1 MRKPDTEGALGEF
14 TFALATAADDA
25 DIRRLLAANPVPG
38 RVTVAY
44 ERSPD
49 YFLGCGTLGPF
60 HQVMA
65 VRHRPTGELAAI
77 ACRAVRP
84 LYVNGRPEEV
94 GYLGQLRVD
103 QRFRGR
109 WLVSGAFRFLGRLHR
124 DGRAADYL
132 TTIIEANREAEGVL
146 VHRRRRHFPVY
157 REVDRLHTL
166 ALSCRSAGASGDSP
180 CLLEWGS
187 EARLPEI
194 LAFFHRHGA
203 ARQFFPCWS
212 EADFRPGSPTTLGF
226 RLEDLA
232 LAVAGGQLVGV
243 LGLWDQ
249 SAYKQA
255 VVRAYG
261 GALRWGRP
269 LYDLAG
275 RLRGARP
282 LPRPSEPLRLAYAA
296 FGCLAEADPAVFS
309 PLLAALCRRAGEGG
323 HDYLLLG
330 LTERDPLLPV
340 ARRRVHIPYLSRLYT
355 VGWDGCPS
363 LHERLDGRICHVE
376 IATL

>member
-1 MRKPDTEGALGEF
+1 MRAMAAENSGAEF
-14 TFALATAADDA
+14 IFALATAADDA
-25 DIRRLLAANPVPG
+25 DIRRLLAENPVPG

-49 YFLGCGTLGPF
+49 YFLGCGTMGPF

-84 LYVNGRPEEV
+84 LFVNGEREDV
-94 GYLGQLRVD
+94 GYLGLLRVD
-103 QRFRGR
+103 RRFRGR
-109 WLVSGAFRFLGRLHR
+109 WLVSGAFRFLAGMHR
-124 DGRAADYL
+124 DGRVADYL

-146 VHRRRRHFPVY
+146 VHRRRRHFPLY

-166 ALSCRSAGASGDSP
+166 ALLCRRPGAPQGP
-180 CLLEWGS
+180 PGQVEWGS
-187 EARLPEI
+187 ETRLPEI
-194 LAFFHRHGA
+194 VAFLHRHGA
-203 ARQFFPCWS
+203 ARQFFPVWS

-232 LAVAGGQLVGV
+232 MAVEGDRLVGV
-243 LGLWDQ
+243 MGLWDQ
-249 SAYKQA
+249 SGYKQA
-255 VVRAYG
+255 VVRDYG
-261 GALRWGRP
+261 GLLRWGRP
-269 LYDLAG
+269 LVDLVG

-282 LPRPSEPLRLAYAA
+282 LPRPGEQLRIAYAA
-296 FGCLAEADPAVFS
+296 FTCVAEDDPAVFS
-309 PLLAALCRRAGEGG
+309 SLLEALRRRAFDRG

-330 LTERDPLLPV
+330 LTDRDPLLPA
-340 ARRRVHIPYLSRLYT
+340 ARRYPHIPYPSRLYT
-355 VGWDGCPS
+355 VGWDARTS
-363 LHERLDGRICHVE
+363 LNDRLDGRVCHVE

>member
-1 MRKPDTEGALGEF
+1 MSTPAAETASGEF

-25 DIRRLLAANPVPG
+25 DIRRLLSANPVPG

-49 YFLGCGTLGPF
+49 YFLGCGTLGSF
-60 HQVMA
+60 HQTMA

-77 ACRAVRP
+77 ACRAVRS
-84 LYVNGRPEEV
+84 LFVNGRPEEL

-103 QRFRGR
+103 HRFRGR
-109 WLVSGAFRFLGRLHR
+109 WLVSGAFRFLGGLHR
-124 DGRAADYL
+124 DGRVADYL
-132 TTIIEANREAEGVL
+132 TTIIEDNREAEGVL

-166 ALSCRSAGASGDSP
+166 ALFCRGSRSPRKSP
-180 CLLEWGS
+180 CRLEWGS
-187 EARLPEI
+187 EERLLEI
-194 LAFFHRHGA
+194 LSFLHRHGA

-212 EADFRPGSPTTLGF
+212 AADFRSGSPTTLGF

-232 LAVAGGQLVGV
+232 LAVVGGRLVGV
-243 LGLWDQ
+243 MGLWDQ
-249 SAYKQA
+249 SACKQT

-275 RLRGARP
+275 RLRGLRP
-282 LPRPSEPLRLAYAA
+282 LPRPGEPLRLAYAA
-296 FGCLAEADPAVFS
+296 FHCLAEDDPAVFS
-309 PLLAALCRRAGEGG
+309 LLRETLCRRAGERG

-340 ARRRVHIPYLSRLYT
+340 ARRHAHIPYLSRLYT
-355 VGWDGCPS
+355 VGWDTRMS
-363 LHERLDGRICHVE
+363 LYERLDGRVCHVE